1 MLSHKSLDRWRGTCW
16 FLVTHVAAQTLVLL
30 VSKSRLLPQPFG
42 WMADTLWVLCAPPL
56 VPRARATCGPY
67 VWRSSQNKSEHD
79 PKTTLVCV
87 CVCVCARVLS
97 LTVYQWQPRALPGQV
112 RTRVQRRERR
122 CGHIIGQQPHHQRQ
136 PACARVLPRR
146 LIHSDSALHRSP
158 DHYAFDWG
166 CAQFTVY

>member
-1 MLSHKSLDRWRGTCW
+1 MFVLSRKHLDGWRGTCW

-42 WMADTLWVLCAPPL
+42 WVADTLWVLCAPPL

-87 CVCVCARVLS
+87 CVCARARAIFDRVPVATACSSRASTNSCSAPGAAVRPHHRATTSPSPAARVCSSTSPSPNSFGFGLAPK
-97 LTVYQWQPRALPGQV
+97 PRPP
-112 RTRVQRRERR
+112 RV
-122 CGHIIGQQPHHQRQ
+122 
-136 PACARVLPRR
+136 
-146 LIHSDSALHRSP
+146 
-158 DHYAFDWG
+158 
-166 CAQFTVY
+166 